1 LPKSDLA
8 KTVHFGNINFLKNF
22 EAKKKKT
29 FEKGQRQLTIHAMP
43 CRTKIPRKQRSIYL
57 GTIGAAARAENKS
70 GANNP
75 EGLDDEV
82 EVSGHID
89 LDTRMKTENIMPYLN
104 SDRKMVPRKSDLTYY
119 NWDRGTLSLS
129 IIDNFA
135 IFWVIELSVF
145 VAKIID
151 NSR

>member
-1 LPKSDLA
+1 
-8 KTVHFGNINFLKNF
+8 
-22 EAKKKKT
+22 
-29 FEKGQRQLTIHAMP
+29 MP